1 MWKCTIQT
9 EIVIIHEWKHFVV
22 WFLCTTPMV
31 MQCLIVFRLMARWK
45 WVSMPT
51 SASNIYSYKHL
62 HHILWGLMYFYL
74 LVHCDLQSWLERTP
88 LLHST
93 AITLSGL
100 LYRQET
106 PGMQEKQLR
115 DLLRRTVK
123 KTAKHK
129 AWRENTFLR
138 HADMMLHSTVQ
149 LGTFWNLHIFITHRD
164 YRKWGQTIKH
174 I

>member
-31 MQCLIVFRLMARWK
+31 MQYPIVFRLMARCK

-100 LYRQET
+100 FYRQET
-106 PGMQEKQLR
+106 AGMQEKQLR

-123 KTAKHK
+123 KQQ
-129 AWRENTFLR
+129 NTKPGEKTHFW
-138 HADMMLHSTVQ
+138 
-149 LGTFWNLHIFITHRD
+149 GT
-164 YRKWGQTIKH
+164 QTWCCIPQSS
-174 I
+174 